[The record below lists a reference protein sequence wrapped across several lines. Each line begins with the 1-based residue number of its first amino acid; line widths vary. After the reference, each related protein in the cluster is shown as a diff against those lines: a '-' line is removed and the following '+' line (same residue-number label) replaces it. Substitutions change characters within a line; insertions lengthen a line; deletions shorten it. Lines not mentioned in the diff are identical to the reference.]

1 MNTSPTLTP
10 EQWDRAVGRFEQA
23 LEKAAGSR
31 DAWLEGAEADPQ
43 VRALVRSMLHGDA
56 AKSDVLDS
64 DLGAL
69 AGLVLADGASIVEP
83 GQQIDDFL
91 VGEEL
96 DRGGMGILHR
106 ATDVQ
111 LGREVA
117 LKFFF
122 RSPESD
128 AERRRQLAE
137 ARTVAALDHPN
148 IAAIHRVGET
158 ADGSLYLAMPLYS
171 GENLRERL
179 RRGPLTREAA
189 VDIARQV
196 ARGLGAAHAAGI
208 VHRDVKPENVFLTT
222 DGVAKL
228 LDFGVAADLADA
240 VELSSSAGTTA
251 YLSPEQLEGASPDPR
266 MDVWALGLTIYEMLA
281 GKSPYA
287 GGSATSVM
295 ARIAGAAEP
304 PVLPRRLR
312 HTRLGRV
319 VRRALA
325 PDPERR
331 YANGQAMERALAAA
345 SRPVMLGGAVAAA
358 AAMLVGVVAWLAFGG
373 GSGGSKRPEVSRS
386 LAAAPLLLV
395 LPFENPSTDTTDAWL
410 GVALADEVASRLSGA
425 DDLRVHADG
434 GPPDGDTMEFARS
447 AGAEYVVEGTIRRR
461 DEGLEVA
468 VRLSRSADG
477 EVVWL
482 AEYPAFSERLLDL
495 QSDIARNVARSIG
508 VALSHPYRGR
518 SPATTNAL
526 AYEHYLRGNYY
537 LGIRTPTSVAR
548 AMEEYRRAADADSGF
563 AEARVRRAYGAALF
577 ADWGW
582 EYPGTTTEQ
591 LLVEAL
597 ATTDD
602 VLAGDSLQPEAW
614 LTRAYLVALRN
625 PNALDTSV
633 EDFRRSLALDPR
645 NAEAHHQYGQTL
657 MALGRYDEAIAAYRN
672 AIELQPD
679 RAMSLMPIGVL
690 REAQGRSEDAIVWLD
705 SAVALAPQVPYAW
718 TVRAMLRLRAGDP
731 SGALSDA
738 ERSLDLDDSFS
749 TPARSARAIALHRL
763 RHSSEAELELQAAMA
778 SLADPE
784 RPTAT
789 EMVFLGEALVAM
801 DRSPLFLDLLERVQP
816 RGGNLWFY
824 LDKPGFDPVRDD
836 PRFRAIV
843 SEAWP
848 DASRP
853 PPERARV
860 ARVP

>member
-1 MNTSPTLTP
+1 MNTGQTLTP
-10 EQWDRAVGRFEQA
+10 EQWERAVGRFEQA
-23 LEKAAGSR
+23 LEEPAGSR

-64 DLGAL
+64 DLGTM
-69 AGLVLADGASIVEP
+69 AGLVLAGGASNVEP

-106 ATDVQ
+106 ATDVR

-137 ARTVAALDHPN
+137 ARTVATLDHPN

-158 ADGSLYLAMPLYS
+158 ADGSLYLAMPLYA

-179 RRGPLTREAA
+179 RRGPLPRKEA
-189 VDIARQV
+189 VDVARQV

-208 VHRDVKPENVFLTT
+208 VHRDVKPENVFLTA

-228 LDFGVAADLADA
+228 LDFGVAADLAGA

-251 YLSPEQLEGASPDPR
+251 YLSPEQLEGAPPDPR
-266 MDVWALGLTIYEMLA
+266 MDVWALGLTVYEMLA
-281 GKSPYA
+281 GQSPYA
-287 GGSATSVM
+287 GGGATTVM
-295 ARIAGAAEP
+295 ARIAGAVEA

-331 YANGQAMERALAAA
+331 YPNGKAMERALAAA
-345 SRPVMLGGAVAAA
+345 SRPVVQGGAVAVAAA
-358 AAMLVGVVAWLAFGG
+358 ALVGAVAWLAFGG
-373 GSGGSKRPEVSRS
+373 APGGPDVPRNF
-386 LAAAPLLLV
+386 AAAPLLLV
-395 LPFENPSTDTTDAWL
+395 LPFENPSADSTYAWL
-410 GVALADEVASRLSGA
+410 GVALADEVASSLSGA
-425 DDLRVHADG
+425 EDLRIHLGEESPG
-434 GPPDGDTMEFARS
+434 GDAMEFARS
-447 AGAEYVVEGTIRRR
+447 TGAEYVVEGTIRRR
-461 DEGLEVA
+461 DEGLQVA
-468 VRLSRSADG
+468 ARLTRSADG

-482 AEYPAFSERLLDL
+482 AEYPAVSERLLDL
-495 QSDIARNVARSIG
+495 QRDIARNVTRSIG

-537 LGIRTPTSVAR
+537 LAVRTPASVGQ

-563 AEARVRRAYGAALF
+563 VEARVRRAYGAALF

-582 EYPGTTTEQ
+582 EYPGSTTEQ
-591 LLVEAL
+591 LMVEAL
-597 ATTDD
+597 ATTDEA
-602 VLAGDSLQPEAW
+602 LAVDSLQPEAW

-625 PNALDTSV
+625 PNALDSSI
-633 EDFRRSLALDPR
+633 EDFRRSLTLDPR

-657 MALGRYDEAIAAYRN
+657 MALGRYDEAVAAYRN
-672 AIELQPD
+672 AIELEPG
-679 RAMSLMPIGVL
+679 RAMTLMPIGAI
-690 REAQGRSEDAIVWLD
+690 REAQGRPEDAMVWLD
-705 SAVALAPQVPYAW
+705 SAVTMAPQVPYVW
-718 TVRAMLRLRAGDP
+718 TVRAMARLRAGDA

-738 ERSLDLDDSFS
+738 ERALYLDDSFP
-749 TPARSARAIALHRL
+749 TPALSARAGALHRL
-763 RHSSEAELELQAAMA
+763 GRSSEAAAALEAALA
-778 SLADPE
+778 SLTDPE

-789 EMVFLGEALVAM
+789 EMVFLGEALLAL
-801 DRSPLFLDLLERVQP
+801 DRSPLFLALLERVEP
-816 RGGNLWFY
+816 RGGFLWFY
-824 LDKPGFDPVRDD
+824 LDKAAFEPLYDD
-836 PRFRAIV
+836 RRFRAIV
-843 SEAWP
+843 AEAWP

-853 PPERARV
+853 PPERARI
-860 ARVP
+860 AHDR